1 MIDELYPFAL
11 DCGISPSVFW
21 DLSILEISD
30 LIESHERVEIR
41 KQKQSAVNNQILSD
55 QIMRGINLIINGS
68 EKTNADDQ
76 FKQLWDYYPDLFE
89 NEKKQYYT
97 EKQESEF
104 EVFKNRRK
112 RFANQ
117 YNKKYKGDGD

>member
-1 MIDELYPFAL
+1 M
-11 DCGISPSVFW
+11 
-21 DLSILEISD
+21 SILEISD
-30 LIESHERVEIR
+30 LIESHERVSIR
-41 KQKQSAVNNQILSD
+41 KQKQTAVNNQILSD

-76 FKQLWDYYPDLFE
+76 FKQLWDYYPDLFD
-89 NEKKQYYT
+89 NERKQYQK

-117 YNKKYKGDGD
+117 YNKKYKGDGG

>member
-1 MIDELYPFAL
+1 M
-11 DCGISPSVFW
+11 
-21 DLSILEISD
+21 EISD

-41 KQKQSAVNNQILSD
+41 KQKQVAVNNQILSD

-68 EKTNADDQ
+68 EKTNEDTQ

-89 NEKKQYYT
+89 DEKKQYYM

-112 RFANQ
+112 RFASQ